1 MLCYA
6 WYRLI
11 RSYRDLNEAKF
22 KVIHRLEQRLP
33 ARPYDAEWE
42 AVGRGKRANLYLP
55 FTHIE
60 AAVPWIF
67 LVLHVLVLVQVIPW
81 ETLVSAVR

>member
-1 MLCYA
+1 MEPLFGA
-6 WYRLI
+6 
-11 RSYRDLNEAKF
+11 S
-22 KVIHRLEQRLP
+22 
-33 ARPYDAEWE
+33 PYDAEWE
-42 AVGRGKRANLYLP
+42 AVGRGKRADLYLP

-81 ETLVSAVR
+81 KMLRGAF